1 MALLVC
7 ISAAFFELKVHT
19 PTHNPPMAWL
29 AKRGPKPNQVN
40 AHSWLG
46 IGIILTSTHL
56 YMNIAIRR

>member
-7 ISAAFFELKVHT
+7 ISATFFGLS
-19 PTHNPPMAWL
+19 
-29 AKRGPKPNQVN
+29 VN

-56 YMNIAIRR
+56 YMDIAIRTYSKV